1 MANPKTKKDAPASAP
16 KTKAKPSFIAD
27 ARKSLKIMLDGA
39 KGIPKGADYK
49 KPGRSAIVRQF
60 HPEWPNPTAW
70 AIGHSLI
77 EAKLIMDLLPED
89 HVMTSQMTY
98 RDEPSVLLAELT
110 EISEAAWPALFAW
123 TLSGGECGP
132 VKLVPTEKHPSSKAP
147 FIGKE
152 LFAAVLAKRKPIFED
167 APVLIEQ
174 QSSLYRFPSRFFFG
188 ESGEQV
194 ALIAAAL
201 PKAHVKKLHLQT
213 INKDASK
220 EVVLADITLLSVPA
234 FFVVRAWLEAGAPEN
249 NPAIL
254 KQLMAVA
261 DAHSK

>member
-1 MANPKTKKDAPASAP
+1 MANPKTKSPAPASP

-27 ARKSLKIMLDGA
+27 ARKSFKIMLDGA
-39 KGIPKGADYK
+39 KTIADEHRTK
-49 KPGRSAIVRQF
+49 LGRSAIVQNF

-167 APVLIEQ
+167 APALIEQ
-174 QSSLYRFPSRFFFG
+174 QCSQYRFPSRFFFG
-188 ESGEQV
+188 ESLEQV
-194 ALIAAAL
+194 QAIAAAL
-201 PKAHVKKLHLQT
+201 PKAHVRKFHLQT
-213 INKDASK
+213 IGKDL
-220 EVVLADITLLSVPA
+220 VLADVTLFSVPA

-261 DAHSK
+261 DGQHN